1 MAEIW
6 LSGGVG
12 WELTAQLVAE
22 KLKELNGQDVIINL
36 NTGGGSVYD
45 GIEIYNVIK
54 QYQGRKIIKLG
65 SLVASAGTYIACAGD
80 EVVAQDFTS
89 FMIHEVNSWV
99 EGTAEEIMAEAER
112 VEKLNDL
119 GAKRLSEKSGKTYKE
134 IRSLMKE
141 ETWFYGQ
148 EIVDAGFAD
157 RLEDTG
163 KAMEKT
169 VAVAIAR
176 EQYKRVA
183 MIGQRKETKDN
194 DGWVD
199 EARALIDSGNYNAVD
214 DSDEIIR
221 NGVVMRTALRRIVS
235 RAANGKP
242 EVANLI
248 SMIDKA
254 ESRKRGKRMDKAE
267 LIEAVRRE
275 NGLTLDEIAKALN
288 QSERLMGEEHKNAL
302 SVMTELNKLGVKDP
316 VAEIKANRA
325 RIEELSKAERSV
337 ALTNAFGA
345 SRVENGKELNLVREY
360 AEERVPKNAAG
371 EDLTKSIDEVKNSTI
386 AKRLAGEMADP
397 SSEVNRIETRENT
410 VQPGETP
417 VVEY

>member
-12 WELTAQLVAE
+12 WELTSKLVAE

-36 NTGGGSVYD
+36 NTGGGSVYE
-45 GIEIYNVIK
+45 GVEIFNIIN
-54 QYQGRKIIKLG
+54 QYRGHKIIKMG
-65 SLVASAGTYIACAGD
+65 SIVASIGSYIACAGD
-80 EVVAQDFTS
+80 EIIAQDFTS
-89 FMIHEVNSWV
+89 FMIHEVSSYV
-99 EGTAEEIMAEAER
+99 EGTASEIRAEAER
-112 VEKLNDL
+112 IEKLNDL
-119 GAKRLSEKSGKTYKE
+119 ITARLVNISGKTDKE
-134 IRSLMKE
+134 IRSLMKS
-141 ETWFYGQ
+141 ETWYYGQ

-157 RLEDTG
+157 RLETTG
-163 KAMEKT
+163 KATEKT
-169 VAVAIAR
+169 AAVAIAR

-199 EARALIDSGNYNAVD
+199 EARALIGSGNYNAVD
-214 DSDEIIR
+214 ESEQVIR
-221 NGVVMRTALRRIVS
+221 NGIVMRTALRRIVS
-235 RAANGKP
+235 RAANGNP
-242 EVANLI
+242 EVASLI

-254 ESRKRGKRMDKAE
+254 ESKKRGKRMDKAE

-325 RIEELSKAERSV
+325 RIEGLSKAERSV

-345 SRVENGKELNLVREY
+345 SKVENGKELNLVREY
-360 AEERVPKNAAG
+360 AEERVPKNSAG
-371 EDLTKSIDEVKNSTI
+371 EELTKAIDEVKNSTI

-397 SSEVNRIETRENT
+397 SNEVNRIETRENT
-410 VQPGETP
+410 VQPGTTP